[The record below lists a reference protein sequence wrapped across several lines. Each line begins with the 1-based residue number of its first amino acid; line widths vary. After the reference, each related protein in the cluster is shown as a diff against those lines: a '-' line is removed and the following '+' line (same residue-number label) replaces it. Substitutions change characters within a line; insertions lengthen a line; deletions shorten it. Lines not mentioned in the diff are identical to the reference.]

1 MRIGLLLFLLV
12 LPSVGRADMRV
23 ASADYVLKIVD
34 SIPKTNAISE
44 NSTDAELPTAASV
57 WQMGALIRAELNNHM
72 NNQSNP
78 HNVNAEQVGL
88 GNLKNVDN
96 TNAGNIT
103 SGKLSYDRL
112 PVGMVANTVA
122 AGDDARFFGVPRT
135 KPSTDAPDG
144 MVWMWF
150 E

>member
-1 MRIGLLLFLLV
+1 MRAIILFLLV
-12 LPSVGRADMRV
+12 FLPCVGHAEMRV
-23 ASADYVLKIVD
+23 ASADYVVKIVE
-34 SIPKTNAISE
+34 SIPKTNVISDS
-44 NSTDAELPTAASV
+44 STDAELPTAAAV
-57 WQMGALIRAELNNHM
+57 WQMGALISNELKIHQE
-72 NNQSNP
+72 NQNNP

-88 GNLKNVDN
+88 GNVKNVDN
-96 TNAGNIT
+96 TDAGNIV

-135 KPSTDAPDG
+135 KPSTEAPDN

>member
-1 MRIGLLLFLLV
+1 MRTILLFLLV
-12 LPSVGRADMRV
+12 FLPTVGRAEMQI
-23 ASADYVLKIVD
+23 ASADYVIKIVE
-34 SIPKTNAISE
+34 SIPKTNVISE
-44 NSTDAELPTAASV
+44 SSTDAELPTAASV
-57 WQMGALIRAELNNHM
+57 WQMGVLISEELKKHQE
-72 NNQSNP
+72 NQNNP

-88 GNLKNVDN
+88 GNVKNIDN
-96 TNAGNIT
+96 TDAGNIT
-103 SGKLSYDRL
+103 SGKMSYDRL

-135 KPSTDAPDG
+135 KPSTDAPDN